1 MRLGE
6 DGRRGVEYKHT
17 HNIHTHT
24 VHTEM
29 ATNTKDWTEW
39 VSMWFY
45 NDVFY
50 RCVMRELCVEAIIMT
65 K

>member
-6 DGRRGVEYKHT
+6 DRRRGVEYKHT
-17 HNIHTHT
+17 HKIHTHT
-24 VHTEM
+24 VHTHTEM

-45 NDVFY
+45 NEGVFWVCDE
-50 RCVMRELCVEAIIMT
+50 RVVC
-65 K
+65 